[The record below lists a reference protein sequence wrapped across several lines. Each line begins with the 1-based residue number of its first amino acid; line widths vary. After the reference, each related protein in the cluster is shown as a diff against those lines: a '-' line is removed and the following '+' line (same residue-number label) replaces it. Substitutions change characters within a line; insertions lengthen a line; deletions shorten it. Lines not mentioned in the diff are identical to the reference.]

1 MSEPVV
7 DQSLFDEA
15 VRIGNRSV
23 TEANRQMRIN
33 RMAINAIADALDFL
47 KSGRT
52 TLARERL
59 DRALL
64 GITRLSA

>member
-7 DQSLFDEA
+7 NQSLFDEA

-33 RMAINAIADALDFL
+33 RIAVDAIADALGL
-47 KSGRT
+47 IKTGRIT
-52 TLARERL
+52 QARDRL

-64 GITRLSA
+64 GVTRLSA